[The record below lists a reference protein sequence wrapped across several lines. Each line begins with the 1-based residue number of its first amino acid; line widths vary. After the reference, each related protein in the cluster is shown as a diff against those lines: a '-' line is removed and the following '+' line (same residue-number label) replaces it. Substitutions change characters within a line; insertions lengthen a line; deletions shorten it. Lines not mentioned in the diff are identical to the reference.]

1 MSGERAHSSPE
12 YAPLVHATRLP
23 QVVLARSHP
32 LPLPLRYAI
41 RDDQTTIATPWRLF
55 INNTLLGKNV
65 LNLI

>member
-12 YAPLVHATRLP
+12 CAPLVHATRLP

-41 RDDQTTIATPWRLF
+41 RDQTTIATPWCLF